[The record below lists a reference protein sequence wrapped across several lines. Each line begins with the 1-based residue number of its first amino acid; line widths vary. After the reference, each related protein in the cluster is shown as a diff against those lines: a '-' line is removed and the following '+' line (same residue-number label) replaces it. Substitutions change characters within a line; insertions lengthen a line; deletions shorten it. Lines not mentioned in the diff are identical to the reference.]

1 MWRLRLLRRRLL
13 QREPLDLCSR
23 QPHLRLTWVVLLAV
37 AGAISA
43 CHATRGSAPGSV
55 HEREPPAVEATGER
69 GGAAPEPEPAAPGA
83 RDAKIEDPPHL
94 EGFELLP
101 LPIPGFLDAV
111 VALPR
116 DARPRPLLVATHGA
130 GGDPE
135 WPCQTWAER
144 VHGQRVVLC
153 LRGKALSQRE
163 SSGFYYPD
171 HHALGAELLA
181 ALDALK
187 TAHAARVS
195 AAPALYVAYSQGASM
210 GALFLVDHGKTF
222 PSLIL
227 TEGGH
232 REWSAGSAR
241 RFKESGGRRVLFV
254 CGGKGC
260 RDAASVSA
268 RLLEKAGVAARVEH
282 VPHGG
287 HTDAGAVGKRLD
299 ETFEWALAE

>member
-1 MWRLRLLRRRLL
+1 V
-13 QREPLDLCSR
+13 CSR
-23 QPHLRLTWVVLLAV
+23 QRHLPLTRVVLLAL
-37 AGAISA
+37 AGAIS
-43 CHATRGSAPGSV
+43 CHATHGPAPGSG
-55 HEREPPAVEATGER
+55 HMQEPPAVEATVDRGEPAAEPKP
-69 GGAAPEPEPAAPGA
+69 AAPET
-83 RDAKIEDPPHL
+83 RDAKLEDPPHL

-116 DARPRPLLVATHGA
+116 DARARPLLVATHGA

-144 VHGQRVVLC
+144 VHARRVVLC

-163 SSGFYYPD
+163 GSGFYYPD
-171 HHALGAELLA
+171 HHALGRELLA

-195 AAPALYVAYSQGASM
+195 EEPALYVAYSQGASM

-282 VPHGG
+282 VPRGG

-299 ETFEWALAE
+299 ATFEWALGE

>member
-1 MWRLRLLRRRLL
+1 MAA
-13 QREPLDLCSR
+13 P
-23 QPHLRLTWVVLLAV
+23 
-37 AGAISA
+37 
-43 CHATRGSAPGSV
+43 ATV
-55 HEREPPAVEATGER
+55 HEQSEPAPQAEPDATTSQ
-69 GGAAPEPEPAAPGA
+69 GAAPAAPLSA
-83 RDAKIEDPPHL
+83 
-94 EGFELLP
+94 EGFELVALP
-101 LPIPGFLDAV
+101 VPGFLDAV

-116 DARPRPLLVATHGA
+116 APEPRPLLVATHGA

-144 VHGQRVVLC
+144 VRAERVVLC

-163 SSGFYYPD
+163 GSGFYYPD

-181 ALDALK
+181 ALDALR
-187 TAHAARVS
+187 AAYAARLS
-195 AAPALYVAYSQGASM
+195 DGPGLYAAYSQGASM
-210 GALFLVDHGKTF
+210 GALFLADHGKTF

-241 RFKESGGRRVLFV
+241 RFEQSGGRRVLFV

-260 RDAASVSA
+260 RDAATVSA
-268 RLLEKAGVAARVEH
+268 RLLEKAGLKARVEH

-299 ETFEWALAE
+299 ETFAWALE

>member
-1 MWRLRLLRRRLL
+1 MY
-13 QREPLDLCSR
+13 
-23 QPHLRLTWVVLLAV
+23 
-37 AGAISA
+37 
-43 CHATRGSAPGSV
+43 
-55 HEREPPAVEATGER
+55 ERERPADEAPTGA
-69 GGAAPEPEPAAPGA
+69 GKAAPEPEPAASEPA
-83 RDAKIEDPPHL
+83 EAKL
-94 EGFELLP
+94 EEAAGPAGFELVP
-101 LPIPGFLDAV
+101 LPVPGFLDAV

-144 VHGQRVVLC
+144 VQAQRIVLC

-163 SSGFYYPD
+163 GSGFYYPD

-181 ALDALK
+181 AVDALK
-187 TAHAARVS
+187 KAHAARVS
-195 AAPALYVAYSQGASM
+195 EEPGFYAAYSQGASM
-210 GALFLVDHGKTF
+210 GALFLADHGRAF

-232 REWSAGSAR
+232 REWSASSAR

-260 RDAASVSA
+260 RDAALTSA
-268 RLLEKAGVAARVEH
+268 RLLERAGVAARVEH